1 MDSYIQV
8 ISFLLSFMYGILFYL
23 LTRFNNYIL
32 ENKHKFFGFLVT
44 LVFIVDIVI
53 LYVYLMY
60 KINSGNFH
68 IYFSIV
74 VVLGFI
80 SMHKFYDRLKVFC
93 KKYVNII
100 KNK

>member
-8 ISFLLSFMYGILFYL
+8 VSFLLSFIHGAIFYL

-32 ENKHKFFGFLVT
+32 ENKHKFFKFLVT

-80 SMHKFYDRLKVFC
+80 SMHKFYDKLKMICQKCVNKI
-93 KKYVNII
+93 KK
-100 KNK
+100 

>member
-8 ISFLLSFMYGILFYL
+8 LSFSFSLLYGILFYL
-23 LTRFNNYIL
+23 LTKVNYYIL
-32 ENKHKFFGFLVT
+32 NERKKLMQFVVT

-60 KINSGNFH
+60 RINNGNFH
-68 IYFSIV
+68 IYFIIFV
-74 VVLGFI
+74 ILGFI
-80 SMHKFYDRLKVFC
+80 LMNILYDKLKLLC
-93 KKYVNII
+93 KNYVNKI